1 MIVLT
6 IDQRRSRQGEDKVE
20 ALINQANNTV
30 THVRPFQRTAG
41 DEVQAVFDDAMEAIH
56 LAVMMAASG
65 DWSVGLGYGEVEL
78 PLPRETRAG
87 RGPAFVF
94 AREAVERAKNTNAHL
109 SVAGPTEEA
118 SRLEA
123 ELQLTACIVSK
134 RRATA
139 WEAGTL
145 ADQGLTQQ
153 QIATRLG
160 ITQQAVSSRL
170 SAALWFEA
178 NRMME
183 EATKS
188 LSRQLRKLGE

>member
-20 ALINQANNTV
+20 ALIEQANSTV
-30 THVRPFQRTAG
+30 SHIRPFQRTAG

-65 DWSVGLGYGEVEL
+65 DWSVGLGFGQVEL
-78 PLPRETRAG
+78 PLPKETRAG

-94 AREAVERAKNTNAHL
+94 ARDAVERAKNTNAH
-109 SVAGPTEEA
+109 VAVEGPTEEA
-118 SRLEA
+118 TRLEA
-123 ELQLTACIVSK
+123 ELQLTACIISK

-153 QIATRLG
+153 QIAARLG

-183 EATKS
+183 EATIS
-188 LSRQLRKLGE
+188 LSKQLRQIGE